1 MINEIF
7 VQLNLYIRVII
18 FGDYL
23 AIIRL
28 RIRIKTLKTRLLK
41 KARYMS
47 KSNLIFF

>member
-23 AIIRL
+23 AITRL
-28 RIRIKTLKTRLLK
+28 RIRIKTRLLK